1 VEVSKRMDTAEE
13 AMQAGVDFGCK
24 NQMRYRNLI
33 FGTRRRD
40 QVKRGGGNHVF

>member
-1 VEVSKRMDTAEE
+1 VEVGKGMETAED

-33 FGTRRRD
+33 FETKRRD
-40 QVKRGGGNHVF
+40 RVKREGGDHVF